1 MQKLPKAFL
10 PMAYMVFILTII
22 DTYMTYHKFRELEDE
37 IHESNRINW
46 STQKFLRED
55 IEDLQDKLSI
65 HEDHKLYDTMHRIP
79 DNTEGQLGLGN
90 TIDTGYSHMLTDTVA
105 WKPKIFYRY
114 HKKWHTKPKKVL
126 YTTGPCMGTDPWYL
140 SQDTLYSMGIIKG
153 GITPTKVQFG
163 NTYALTGDATWSR
176 IDNIKPNPYWRVCNY
191 DDSLIAS
198 NTWSSYIRHQM
209 PWLPG
214 GGNLISRVLRR
225 IPEDSIKTWIGRKTY
240 DSLLLPSI
248 ETDLK

>member
-1 MQKLPKAFL
+1 MQKLPKVL
-10 PMAYMVFILTII
+10 IPMMYMVFLLTLI
-22 DTYMTYHKFRELEDE
+22 DTIYSMHHISNLNTRIHQLEDRVYL
-37 IHESNRINW
+37 I
-46 STQKFLRED
+46 STNTRHDHDSLWERQKFTYEM
-55 IEDLQDKLSI
+55 IEYLSKEMDPIVTQFKRDSNMWLYHSKL
-65 HEDHKLYDTMHRIP
+65 
-79 DNTEGQLGLGN
+79 
-90 TIDTGYSHMLTDTVA
+90 DTVA

-140 SQDTLYSMGIIKG
+140 SQDTLYSFGRIKG

-176 IDNIKPNPYWRVCNY
+176 IYNIKPNPYWRVCNY
-191 DDSLIAS
+191 DDSLITS
-198 NTWSSYIRHQM
+198 NTWSFYIRHQM